1 MSKTFSILLILLGV
15 FGISLQKAKSKKKH
29 PRSLHVD
36 PDISED
42 YEPED
47 PKHDPDGRFVYEETP
62 DELEDPEV
70 PYNQKDLE
78 MLAHEEMERTKD
90 DILDED
96 EKLIEFK
103 EEVNDQLYLMY
114 ITYEDRN
121 YLDLFN
127 FDKQLKNSAIESDD
141 SLDYNCPKM
150 LFQSMG
156 LTGYFNP
163 ILKDG
168 TIEDCPNLELTC
180 CTNHDFEELENIWED
195 SLRPSTEAGH
205 FYHEYYAK
213 SILDHVDGFKAAAE
227 KLIEVT
233 SDPLCLKIAHSIE
246 DYQVTEEMKEKTLS
260 LLAHVKE
267 YDTRVKKS
275 YSCLVC
281 NHENI
286 QYFDFKNK
294 LLGLKGEICLDI
306 VDNLLEYYDHFNG
319 FFWKYF
325 NSVYYM
331 ARCID
336 KYMDTEEEEKEE
348 LEEALHETEEKIHED
363 EPEMKGKLIIQY
375 SFIFLRDYRKEGR
388 IELNFN

>member
-1 MSKTFSILLILLGV
+1 MSKTLQQVLVVGVLMISISG
-15 FGISLQKAKSKKKH
+15 GHTKRKKA
-29 PRSLHVD
+29 RSLHAD

-42 YEPED
+42 YEPDD

-62 DELEDPEV
+62 DEIEDPEI

-78 MLAHEEMERTKD
+78 SLAHEEKERTAD
-90 DILDED
+90 DILHQDN
-96 EKLIEFK
+96 KAIEFK

-150 LFQSMG
+150 LYQSMG

-168 TIEDCPNLELTC
+168 TIEACPNLELTC

-213 SILDHVDGFKAAAE
+213 SMLDHTDQFKIAAE

-233 SDPLCLKIAHSIE
+233 SDPLCLKIARSVE
-246 DYQVTEEMKEKTLS
+246 DFNVTEEMKEKTMS

-267 YDTRVKKS
+267 YDTRVKNS
-275 YSCLVC
+275 YPCLVC

-294 LLGLKGEICLDI
+294 LLGLKGEICLDM
-306 VDNLLEYYDHFNG
+306 VDNLLEYYQHFNG

-325 NSVYYM
+325 NSVYFM

-336 KYMDTEEEEKEE
+336 KYMDIEEQEKEE
-348 LEEALHETEEKIHED
+348 LEEALHKTEEEIHD
-363 EPEMKGKLIIQY
+363 HEPGMKSKSLSGLTD
-375 SFIFLRDYRKEGR
+375 ST
-388 IELNFN
+388 